1 MDKNI
6 MLHCEQW
13 THPAQAGFGL
23 AAVKSVMYLQCI
35 LKLHKIQSISWRAN
49 DYQLLKQNLSHGVI
63 LISHHNDVN

>member
-35 LKLHKIQSISWRAN
+35 LKLHKIQSIS
-49 DYQLLKQNLSHGVI
+49 
-63 LISHHNDVN
+63 